1 MTAATTVEETTR
13 DVIYALEG
21 TLLEACSCEVLCPC
35 WIGEDADHGTCEA
48 FNAYHLDNGVIRG
61 VDVSGLSYVT
71 VHQVPGNILNGNWR
85 AVWFISEEATDE
97 QFAAIR
103 DAFSGELG
111 GPLADL
117 ADLFGEVMDVK
128 RAPIVHQTVHG
139 KGTLQIGDVVS
150 GEMEPY
156 RSPDGETITTLR
168 DSLFSTVPGSPAYV
182 AKASHNRADLP
193 QYGLVWSFE
202 GRNAIQSDWKL
213 VHRSDG
219 AA

>member
-1 MTAATTVEETTR
+1 MTADTATTATTS
-13 DVIYALEG
+13 DVVYELEG

-35 WIGEDADHGTCEA
+35 WIGEDPDHGTCEA
-48 FNAYHLDNGVIRG
+48 FNAYHLEKGVIRG

-97 QFAAIR
+97 QFAAIH
-103 DAFSGELG
+103 DAFRGELG

-117 ADLFGEVMDVK
+117 ADLFGEVMDVR
-128 RAPIVHQTVHG
+128 RAPILHQTVRG
-139 KGTLQIGDVVS
+139 KGTLKIGSVVAS
-150 GEMEPY
+150 EMEPY
-156 RSPDGETITTLR
+156 RSPEGETITTLR

-182 AKASHNRADLP
+182 SKASYNRADLP

-202 GRNAIQSDWKL
+202 GRNAIQSVWRM